1 MGAPHRTSTLTRRGP
16 SPAARSALVIGFPV
30 LAGLLVL
37 AAPDRVD
44 VALAGLLGLGLIVLV
59 ARAPELAVLSLPA
72 LLPFQQV
79 LLALLL
85 QLGAPEGAV
94 RGLGFWKE
102 GVAAGLVAAAVVR
115 AREVGGRLDAVDLV
129 ALGLVANNV
138 LYRLL
143 PKVFVPQA
151 EVPDVATLN
160 LALRSTS
167 VFLVLFVAAR
177 RLDLDGRL
185 RERFARVLLLAGG
198 AVAAIGVVEHLFS
211 DLWNAVAVDVLDI
224 PHYRRAVLD
233 VSVANPL
240 DIRVYTEVAGRH
252 VIRIGSVFFDQ
263 LACGLFLVIVLAIA
277 LEHLARDHGPRWTGA
292 LAPLVGTA
300 IVLTQT
306 RAAVLG
312 AAACI
317 LLALRPAPG
326 RDPRSRERVGLAVAA
341 AVVLLLPVA
350 VSTGLATRALDTIG
364 AKDRSTQEHQA
375 RTSEALRRLVDE
387 PLGSGLGTTSEIA
400 RRAGV
405 ENPRY
410 TEDYYLE
417 VGGETGVQAMALF
430 VALTISCV
438 VLLQRRTHAAAPG
451 SRDPAGERGDP
462 TAAAWRGGL
471 VGLGLAALL
480 LPVWIDLA
488 VAWPFWVGA
497 GLAIGAPSTPGAAA
511 RTVP

>member
-1 MGAPHRTSTLTRRGP
+1 MLGAMGEPRRTTTTARPGLRPGVRASLLT
-16 SPAARSALVIGFPV
+16 GFPV

-44 VALAGLLGLGLIVLV
+44 LALAGLLGIGLIVV
-59 ARAPELAVLSLPA
+59 VSRSPVLALLALPA

-79 LLALLL
+79 ILAFLFRM
-85 QLGAPEGAV
+85 GAPGGVV

-102 GVAAGLVAAAVVR
+102 GVAAGLVAAAI
-115 AREVGGRLDAVDLV
+115 ARSRDGEGGSRLDALDLV

-143 PKVFVPQA
+143 PKLFVPQA
-151 EVPDVATLN
+151 PVPDAATLN
-160 LALRSTS
+160 LALRGST
-167 VFLVLFVAAR
+167 VFIVLFVAAR
-177 RLDLDGRL
+177 RLDIGGLVRA
-185 RERFARVLLLAGG
+185 RFAKVLLVSGG
-198 AVAAIGVVEHLFS
+198 VVAAIGIVEHLMS
-211 DLWNAVAVDVLDI
+211 EVWNVVAVTVLDI
-224 PHYRRAVLD
+224 PRYRTEILD
-233 VSVANPL
+233 VSVANPA

-263 LACGLFLVIVLAIA
+263 LACGLFLVLVLALA
-277 LEHLARDHGPRWTGA
+277 LEHLARDDGERWASA

-312 AAACI
+312 AIVCV

-326 RDPRSRERVGLAVAA
+326 RSARAREKVGIAVVA
-341 AVVLLLPVA
+341 AVVLLIPVA
-350 VSTGLATRALDTIG
+350 VSTGLATRALDTFG
-364 AKDRSTQEHQA
+364 ARDKSTQEHQSRSA
-375 RTSEALRRLVDE
+375 DALDRLIDE

-417 VGGETGVQAMALF
+417 VGGETGIQAMALF
-430 VALTISCV
+430 VALTIGTIV
-438 VLLQRRTHAAAPG
+438 VLHRRTRTG
-451 SRDPAGERGDP
+451 DGDP

-488 VAWPFWVGA
+488 VSWPFWLGA
-497 GLAIGAPSTPGAAA
+497 GLAVGPPGTARAFA